1 MWPPMSSL
9 LPWFFQ
15 VGGVV
20 IATGLSIKMMDDYL
34 DKDLDL
40 HGNLYHF
47 LEEGILPYALVALA
61 LAALADASL
70 SVSLFLSAYCVGMV
84 FSPLDRLPTGL
95 VGYQECLLVMGIQL
109 LFIPWRRVVCS
120 LAVLLWVQ
128 ILDDVID
135 RDIDTRVNIVHRLGF
150 GEAVMIGGLCFFVGL
165 YLDWMVSLWAL
176 VFILLLN
183 RWQPRTAG
191 RAELDVR

>member
-1 MWPPMSSL
+1 M
-9 LPWFFQ
+9 
-15 VGGVV
+15 
-20 IATGLSIKMMDDYL
+20 
-34 DKDLDL
+34 
-40 HGNLYHF
+40 
-47 LEEGILPYALVALA
+47 
-61 LAALADASL
+61 
-70 SVSLFLSAYCVGMV
+70 
-84 FSPLDRLPTGL
+84 
-95 VGYQECLLVMGIQL
+95 LLVMGIQL